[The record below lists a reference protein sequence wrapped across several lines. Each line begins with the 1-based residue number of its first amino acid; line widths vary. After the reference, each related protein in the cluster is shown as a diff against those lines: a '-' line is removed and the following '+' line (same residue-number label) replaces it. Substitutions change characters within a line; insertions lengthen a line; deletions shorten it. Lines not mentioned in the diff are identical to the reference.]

1 MIELSGEVD
10 DFEYQSNVKRSRVAG
25 QVNRFENRATCLFV
39 GLIAGIGL
47 VISPSILAPCFWG
60 RCMSDHQVP
69 SPQEVSGSV
78 PLFQADINR
87 ADVIEL
93 QLLPGIGPKSAEEIL
108 RVRSGM
114 GGFQVLQDLDRVD
127 GIGKKTME
135 QLKSVIRFE
144 SHSRKPSLRVRLFA
158 SPLYRQSANDRVR

>member
-1 MIELSGEVD
+1 MI
-10 DFEYQSNVKRSRVAG
+10 SNTNLTSNDPVLQARLTGSR
-25 QVNRFENRATCLFV
+25 NRATCLFV

-47 VISPSILAPCFWG
+47 VISPSDSSSMFLG
-60 RCMSDHQVP
+60 EMHERSSGS

-108 RVRSGM
+108 RVRSEL

-127 GIGKKTME
+127 GIGKKTIE

-144 SHSRKPSLRVRLFA
+144 SQLEETEFE
-158 SPLYRQSANDRVR
+158 SPTFRESSVSTSAKDRVR